1 MNRWG
6 LVSALALSAA
16 LLLAGCGETEKQTD
30 MAEAHPITYEDVCE
44 RNTISALLERHEV
57 VTVTC
62 ESVDSRNRGLAE
74 KATDQY
80 TLDEK
85 ERWQSWRHR
94 WSSDEYGESDVYSM
108 NVCSDDVPNGMSL
121 IAGTDESGALERIV
135 VTVFAAGN
143 WYEKNIIPLHY
154 LTVAGDGVSV
164 EAGEPYEQDG
174 KLVFEVKSRLIGDDD
189 DDAYSLE
196 QYHIDPTSDDLL
208 SARMELRSKNES
220 GEDICY
226 GTAQYT
232 FDYDRPYEPE
242 KDLYALML
250 SDDGPKREATIV
262 WDPSTER
269 EREQHVTVPLSSLL
283 YLSGSQELRSYYDA
297 AMTQEHQT
305 PEIEWP
311 DSGSTTVYVKSG
323 DQNWREM
330 REESTP

>member
-6 LVSALALSAA
+6 PMSALALAA
-16 LLLAGCGETEKQTD
+16 VLLLAGCGGDCGLDDDDSADELQ
-30 MAEAHPITYEDVCE
+30 IIYEDICE

-108 NVCSDDVPNGMSL
+108 DVCSDDVPNGMSL
-121 IAGTDESGALERIV
+121 IAAGNDESGVMGRID

-143 WYEKNIIPLHY
+143 WYEKSIFPLPY
-154 LTVAGDGVSV
+154 LTIVGDGVSV

-174 KLVFEVKSRLIGDDD
+174 KLVFEVKSRLIGGDDD
-189 DDAYSLE
+189 NAYSLE
-196 QYHIDPTSDDLL
+196 QYCVDPTSDDLL
-208 SARMELRSKNES
+208 SARMELRSKNAN

-226 GTAQYT
+226 GTEQYT

-242 KDLYALML
+242 EDLYALML
-250 SDDGPKREATIV
+250 SDDVPKHEITLV
-262 WDPSTER
+262 WDPGTAQEH
-269 EREQHVTVPLSSLL
+269 EQHFTVPSAAYFSPE
-283 YLSGSQELRSYYDA
+283 SGKGVMLYYDE
-297 AMTQEHQT
+297 AMTQEYQT

-311 DSGSTTVYVKSG
+311 DGGSTTVYVKSG
-323 DQNWREM
+323 DQD
-330 REESTP
+330 

>member
-6 LVSALALSAA
+6 PMSALALAA
-16 LLLAGCGETEKQTD
+16 VLLLAGCGGDCGLDDDDSADELQ
-30 MAEAHPITYEDVCE
+30 IIYEDICE

-108 NVCSDDVPNGMSL
+108 DVCSDDVPNGMSL
-121 IAGTDESGALERIV
+121 IAAGNDESGVMGRID

-143 WYEKNIIPLHY
+143 WYEKSIFPLPY
-154 LTVAGDGVSV
+154 LTIVGDGVSV

-174 KLVFEVKSRLIGDDD
+174 KLVFEVKSRLIGGDD

-196 QYHIDPTSDDLL
+196 RYCVDPTSDDLL
-208 SARMELRSKNES
+208 SARMELYATNES
-220 GEDICY
+220 GKDVCY
-226 GTAQYT
+226 GTVQYT

-242 KDLYALML
+242 EDLYALML
-250 SDDGPKREATIV
+250 SDDVPKHEITLV
-262 WDPSTER
+262 WDPGTAQEH
-269 EREQHVTVPLSSLL
+269 EQHFTVPSAAYFSPE
-283 YLSGSQELRSYYDA
+283 SGKGVMLYYDE
-297 AMTQEHQT
+297 AMTQEYQT

-311 DSGSTTVYVKSG
+311 DGGSTTVYVKSG
-323 DQNWREM
+323 DQD
-330 REESTP
+330 

>member
-6 LVSALALSAA
+6 PMSALALAA
-16 LLLAGCGETEKQTD
+16 VLLLAGCGGDCGLDDDDSADELQ
-30 MAEAHPITYEDVCE
+30 ITYEDICE

-108 NVCSDDVPNGMSL
+108 DVCSDDVPNGMSL
-121 IAGTDESGALERIV
+121 IAAGNDESGVMGRID

-143 WYEKNIIPLHY
+143 WYEKSIFPLPY
-154 LTVAGDGVSV
+154 LTIVGDGVSV

-174 KLVFEVKSRLIGDDD
+174 QLVFEVKSRLIGGDDD
-189 DDAYSLE
+189 NAYSLE
-196 QYHIDPTSDDLL
+196 QYCVDPTSDDLL
-208 SARMELRSKNES
+208 SARMELRSKNAN

-226 GTAQYT
+226 GIEQYT

-250 SDDGPKREATIV
+250 SDDVPKHEITLV
-262 WDPSTER
+262 WDPGTAQEH
-269 EREQHVTVPLSSLL
+269 EQHFTVPSAAYFSPE
-283 YLSGSQELRSYYDA
+283 SGKGVMLYYDA
-297 AMTQEHQT
+297 AMTQEYQT

-311 DSGSTTVYVKSG
+311 DGESTIVYVKSG
-323 DQNWREM
+323 G
-330 REESTP
+330 

>member
-6 LVSALALSAA
+6 LMSALALAAA
-16 LLLAGCGETEKQTD
+16 LLLMGCRETEKQTD
-30 MAEAHPITYEDVCE
+30 MAEEHPITYEDVCE

-74 KATDQY
+74 RATDQY

-108 NVCSDDVPNGMSL
+108 DVCSDDVPNGMSL
-121 IAGTDESGALERIV
+121 IAAGNDESGVMGRID

-143 WYEKNIIPLHY
+143 WYEKSILPLPSP
-154 LTVAGDGVSV
+154 TIVGDCDSAQAGDPS
-164 EAGEPYEQDG
+164 EQHP
-174 KLVFEVKSRLIGDDD
+174 KLVIEVKSRLIGGDDD
-189 DDAYSLE
+189 NTYSLE
-196 QYHIDPTSDDLL
+196 QYCVDPTSDDLL
-208 SARMELRSKNES
+208 SARMELRSRNAN

-226 GTAQYT
+226 GTEQYT

-242 KDLYALML
+242 KDLYAQML
-250 SDDGPKREATIV
+250 SDDGPGREATIV
-262 WDPSTER
+262 WDHGTEQ
-269 EREQHVTVPLSSLL
+269 EREQNVTVPLSSLL

-297 AMTQEHQT
+297 AMTQEYQT
-305 PEIEWP
+305 P
-311 DSGSTTVYVKSG
+311 DF
-323 DQNWREM
+323 
-330 REESTP
+330 